1 MNRETIRHGARVA
14 FWCCVA
20 GSYVL
25 AVLPLKH
32 EVGTPYDKLNH
43 MLAFLTMAFLGR
55 LGWSRTRARWIAV
68 GLIAFG
74 AFIEISQGTS
84 IVHRDASWADLA
96 ADTAATL
103 AGLILGK
110 ISLWMIRRRWPS

>member
-1 MNRETIRHGARVA
+1 MQRETIRFGARVA

-25 AVLPLKH
+25 AVMPVKH
-32 EVGTPYDKLNH
+32 EVGFHYDKLNH
-43 MLAFLTMAFLGR
+43 MIAFLNIAFLGR

-68 GLIAFG
+68 GLVAFG
-74 AFIEISQGTS
+74 AFIEISQATS

-96 ADTAATL
+96 ADTAATIV
-103 AGLILGK
+103 GLIFGK
-110 ISLWMIRRRWPS
+110 IALRIIRRLRPN